1 MCIRDSPR
9 LIERKTLP
17 GSIES
22 GDPNGVWTFRFDPDQ
37 HHLGMKTFF
46 KGTEHQVRTR
56 ANQRGIRGVQDAIT
70 VIDRM
75 VEHPSTSEFIC
86 LKLVNK
92 FVSDEIS
99 LESYHKRTAAPELL
113 ELMDN
118 AVSTCLLYTSPSPR
132 DVEESRMPSSA

>member
-1 MCIRDSPR
+1 

-17 GSIES
+17 GSIEN
-22 GDPNGVWTFRFDPDQ
+22 GDPNGVWTFRFNPDQ

-46 KGTEHQVRTR
+46 DDTEYKVRTS

-99 LESYHKRTAAPELL
+99 LESYHKRTAAR
-113 ELMDN
+113 N
-118 AVSTCLLYTSPSPR
+118 CLRSWTTP
-132 DVEESRMPSSA
+132 